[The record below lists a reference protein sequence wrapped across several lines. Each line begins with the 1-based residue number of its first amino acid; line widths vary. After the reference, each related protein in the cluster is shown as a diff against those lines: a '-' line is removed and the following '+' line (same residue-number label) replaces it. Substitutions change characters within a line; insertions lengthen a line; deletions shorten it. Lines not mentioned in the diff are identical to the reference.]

1 MSLLKKLMLA
11 VAVAVVPLIAA
22 APIATAQTSVIV
34 IDEAKI
40 LRDSKAGKH
49 IKAELEKL
57 EKQMEGEL
65 KPTATQ
71 LENDGK
77 SLQSKVQGKTREQVA
92 GDAALVSQ
100 LEGYQKK
107 AGEFAQKRGKVAQE
121 YALTER
127 KALVDF
133 NKALEPV
140 LKDVVA
146 EKKADIVLSRG
157 QVIFSGPTVDATASV
172 ISKLDSRSP
181 TIAVTRQRAPANA
194 GN

>member
-11 VAVAVVPLIAA
+11 AVVAVAPVVATAPAA
-22 APIATAQTSVIV
+22 AAQTTVIV

-49 IKAELEKL
+49 IKAELDKL
-57 EKQMEGEL
+57 EKSMENEL

-71 LENDGK
+71 LETDGK
-77 SLQSKVQGKTREQVA
+77 SIQTSVQGKTREQVA
-92 GDAALVSQ
+92 GDAALVSRI
-100 LEGYQKK
+100 EGYQKK

-121 YALTER
+121 FALTER

-133 NKALEPV
+133 NAALEPV

-146 EKKADIVLSRG
+146 EKKADIVLSRN
-157 QVIFSGPTVDATASV
+157 QVVFGGPTVDATASV
-172 ISKLDSRSP
+172 ISKLDARTP
-181 TIAVTRQRAPANA
+181 TISVTRQRIPA
-194 GN
+194 GK